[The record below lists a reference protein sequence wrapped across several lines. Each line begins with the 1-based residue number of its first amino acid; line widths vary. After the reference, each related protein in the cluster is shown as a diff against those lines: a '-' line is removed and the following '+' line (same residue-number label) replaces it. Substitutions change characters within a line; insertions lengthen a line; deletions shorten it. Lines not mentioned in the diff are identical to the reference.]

1 MPGPAPTHYPQFPQA
16 FLQHARDT
24 LRRKTAPHCLVQRAR
39 LALLLDTSH
48 RLGHGEAGDAVGL
61 SAPQVARGRGAGPP
75 GTSPWPT
82 SPGGAERSAFPPLD
96 RAVVKALA
104 CEAVAQ
110 TEVPLSP
117 HYLSLWHVPCSH
129 LSASRTAASS

>member
-61 SAPQVARGRGAGPP
+61 SAPQVARWRRRWAAGDFALADLPGRGRKVGFSPLGP
-75 GTSPWPT
+75 G
-82 SPGGAERSAFPPLD
+82 
-96 RAVVKALA
+96 
-104 CEAVAQ
+104 
-110 TEVPLSP
+110 
-117 HYLSLWHVPCSH
+117 
-129 LSASRTAASS
+129 SRQGPRL